1 MKIIIIESTQ
11 VNYGDD
17 RGGVHQDSGDI
28 IDVPKDQA
36 RKLTEANRA
45 LYTEAADDPF
55 KDRRFTASEDMIKA
69 AKAMAKAKAKSAKP
83 VTPTPGEDDQP
94 PVDPSGAGQ

>member
-1 MKIIIIESTQ
+1 MKILIIESTQ

-17 RGGVHQDSGDI
+17 RGGVHEDSGNL

-45 LYTEAADDPF
+45 LYVEATDDPY

-69 AKAMAKAKAKSAKP
+69 AKAMVKAKKKP
-83 VTPTPGEDDQP
+83 APTD
-94 PVDPSGAGQ
+94 PVDPPPADPNGDGQ